1 MSLVYLEETN
11 FLYLKA
17 WLFGLSPSFSNTGI
31 LFCLLFCMKIIFQ
44 GFFYVV
50 PKMQELTVID
60 IDSEKTQKLL
70 IGFFLELPM
79 L

>member
-1 MSLVYLEETN
+1 
-11 FLYLKA
+11 
-17 WLFGLSPSFSNTGI
+17 
-31 LFCLLFCMKIIFQ
+31 MKIIFQ

-79 L
+79 LWLI